1 MPTASRLGRSRGHSG
16 GRARGQPGGRARGQP
31 GGRARGRPN
40 GRSQFGFTLVE
51 ALVGLGLTTL
61 ILLGL
66 MSLWGAG
73 WRTERQA
80 MTDSELNRL
89 ARDTMYAII
98 NGDPGEHPPVQGLI
112 RANAVVTSPGL
123 SALAYRV
130 TWTEGSGASA
140 VQHDDEVA
148 YYFSGNTIYR
158 VVSDFVDP
166 VNIVTAGGTA
176 VAEHVTTFGV
186 TANTGLEPVGLTITV
201 TSPFGSNLTLET
213 TVLPR
218 NVPR

>member
-1 MPTASRLGRSRGHSG
+1 MPMAFRFGRNRSHSG
-16 GRARGQPGGRARGQP
+16 ARARGSVGAHARDQ
-31 GGRARGRPN
+31 A
-40 GRSQFGFTLVE
+40 GFSLVE
-51 ALVGLGLTTL
+51 AVVALGLATL
-61 ILLGL
+61 LLLGL
-66 MSLWGAG
+66 MALWGAG

-89 ARDTMYAII
+89 ARDTMNAII
-98 NGDPGEHPPVQGLI
+98 NGDPGENPPVQGLI

-130 TWTEGSGASA
+130 TWTEGSGESA
-140 VQHDDEVA
+140 IPHDDEVA
-148 YYFSGNTIYR
+148 YYLSGNIIYR
-158 VVSDFVDP
+158 VVSAFVEP
-166 VNIVTAGGTA
+166 VNIVTAGGTV

-186 TANTGLEPVGLTITV
+186 SVNTGPEPVGLTITV
-201 TSPFGSNLTLET
+201 TSPFGTNLTLET

>member
-1 MPTASRLGRSRGHSG
+1 MPMAFRFGRNRRHSG
-16 GRARGQPGGRARGQP
+16 ARARGSFGGHARDQT
-31 GGRARGRPN
+31 
-40 GRSQFGFTLVE
+40 GFSLVE
-51 ALVGLGLTTL
+51 AVVALGLATL
-61 ILLGL
+61 LLLGL
-66 MSLWGAG
+66 MTLWGAG

-89 ARDTMYAII
+89 ARDTLNAII
-98 NGDPGEHPPVQGLI
+98 NGDPGENPPVQGLI
-112 RANAVVTSPGL
+112 RASAVVTSPGL

-140 VQHDDEVA
+140 VPHDDEVA
-148 YYFSGNTIYR
+148 YYLSGNTIYR
-158 VVSDFVDP
+158 VVSAFVEP
-166 VNIVTAGGTA
+166 VNIVTAGGTV

-186 TANTGLEPVGLTITV
+186 SVNTGPEPVGLTITV
-201 TSPFGSNLTLET
+201 TSRFGTNLTLET